1 MKKTNR
7 KKFFINKKLEHS
19 AAIIGVALLLCV
31 YPFVFSRGYRDITYT
46 RFMFFCVVSIVI
58 FAICAIKR
66 LSATSSV
73 KGSIKKYFL
82 SLTSADKAFW
92 CFFAAT
98 FLSFALSEYKFAA
111 LLGDLGRYMGFL
123 LFFSAFLMYLWVSR
137 FYRLTERMMRFF
149 CIVCI
154 VISIFTL
161 LQFKGVDL
169 FGLIKSVPFEKRRN
183 FLSPFGNINV
193 FASFLSVATPFTMYM
208 FCFAQKENKKAVFF
222 YGAVCAANFISLL
235 TSNSDS
241 IYVMF
246 AAVLVVLFILSC
258 KKSES
263 FIRFFLLYAIFFG
276 ATILF
281 AVIHYI
287 VQGNRNTSSLTKA
300 YITSILPY
308 AGALISLVLY
318 QLLSKKNPAESTL
331 KKIRIVTVIS
341 VIICILAVAV
351 CLVYFT
357 KFDTATDL
365 GILNHYLRFNDL
377 WGTDRGYLW
386 TRLMSIFSGASLKEK
401 LFGFGEETVSVVMI
415 KNYLTEMRSQLGY
428 LFDNAH
434 NEFLHYLITTGL
446 FGLGSYI
453 AILFNAIMLYRKQQ
467 TSLLQKALILSVIG
481 YGIQSFFNIIQPIAT
496 PFIFITVALI
506 RCRCEDTDSTT
517 INTKTNSDNKIEEV

>member
-1 MKKTNR
+1 MKKIND
-7 KKFFINKKLEHS
+7 KKIFNNTKFEH
-19 AAIIGVALLLCV
+19 ATAIIGVALLLCV
-31 YPFVFSRGYRDITYT
+31 YPFIFSRGYRDITYT
-46 RFMFFCVVSIVI
+46 RFMFFCVVSIAI
-58 FAICAIKR
+58 FAICTIKI
-66 LSATSSV
+66 LSSTTSV
-73 KGSIKKYFL
+73 KESIKKYFL
-82 SLTSADKAFW
+82 SLTTVDKAFW

-98 FLSFALSEYKFAA
+98 FLSFALSEYKSAA
-111 LLGDLGRYMGFL
+111 FFGDLGRYMGFL
-123 LFFSAFLMYLWVSR
+123 LFFSVFLMYLWMSR
-137 FYRLTERMMRFF
+137 CYKLTERMMRSFG
-149 CIVCI
+149 IVCI
-154 VISIFTL
+154 VIAVFSL

-193 FASFLSVATPFTMYM
+193 FASFLSVATPFSMHM
-208 FCFAQKENKKAVFF
+208 FCFTQKENTKAVLF

-241 IYVMF
+241 IYAMF

-258 KKSES
+258 KKVEA
-263 FIRFFLLYAIFFG
+263 FNRFLLLCTIFFG

-287 VQGNRNTSSLTKA
+287 VQGNRDTSSLTKA
-300 YITSILPY
+300 YITSISPY
-308 AGALISLVLY
+308 AGALISFVLY
-318 QLLSKKNPAESTL
+318 QLLSKKSPSANTL
-331 KKIRIVTVIS
+331 KKIRNITVILT
-341 VIICILAVAV
+341 ILCIVAVAS

-357 KFDTATDL
+357 KFNTTADL
-365 GILNHYLRFNDL
+365 GIFNHYLRFNDT

-386 TRLMSIFSGASLKEK
+386 SRLIRIFSEASLKEK

-415 KNYLTEMRSQLGY
+415 KNYLAEMRSQLGY

-453 AILFNAIMLYRKQQ
+453 AILFSAVLLYKKQQ

-517 INTKTNSDNKIEEV
+517 INTKTISDNTKEEV